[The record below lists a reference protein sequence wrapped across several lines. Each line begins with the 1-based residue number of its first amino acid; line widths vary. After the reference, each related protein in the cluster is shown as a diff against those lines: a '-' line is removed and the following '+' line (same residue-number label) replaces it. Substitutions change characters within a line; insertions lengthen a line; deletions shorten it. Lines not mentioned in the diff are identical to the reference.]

1 MCNKPQNR
9 KEWDKM
15 EIVFIYKSNIYAGE
29 ILQGNWPSLFYTWGI
44 AAPKYGVI
52 GVIIISAKHWGIK
65 RLNLVVIKST
75 VVNNFDVFFEVI
87 IFDFLVIPVLI

>member
-1 MCNKPQNR
+1 
-9 KEWDKM
+9 M

-52 GVIIISAKHWGIK
+52 GVIIISAKH
-65 RLNLVVIKST
+65 
-75 VVNNFDVFFEVI
+75 
-87 IFDFLVIPVLI
+87 